1 MNTEFSKLYA
11 EEGEKWTARQG
22 ARMLRLAVVKNVFGQ
37 GLISESEAEEL
48 LSGCLSPGDEST
60 RIDDSALLNVTFEQA
75 VEATRG
81 PVP

>member
-1 MNTEFSKLYA
+1 MNAEFSEMYA
-11 EEGEKWTARQG
+11 RDGDKWTNRQG

-37 GLISESEAEEL
+37 GLISESEAKEL